1 MERHVKETRKRS
13 FAATHADGRSASVE
27 LLADTTF
34 IIDIM
39 REDTDAVQKAK
50 DLSDASISVLVG
62 TPTIFELYVGVGLSV
77 RAGEEK
83 ETVLSVLKSPP
94 HLPLDAASASKGGS
108 IYSQRIREGTK
119 IDPEDAMLAGIAVQ
133 NNEPLLTRN
142 RRDFVGISDLKLEY
156 YYNPAKSHP

>member
-1 MERHVKETRKRS
+1 
-13 FAATHADGRSASVE
+13 

-39 REDTDAVQKAK
+39 KHDGDAVQKAK
-50 DLSDASISVLVG
+50 DLSDASISLLVG

-83 ETVLSVLKSPP
+83 EKVLSTLKSLP
-94 HLPLDAASASKGGS
+94 HLSLDAKSASKGGA
-108 IYSQRIREGTK
+108 IYAQRIREGAK
-119 IDPEDAMLAGIAVQ
+119 IDPEDAMLAGIAIQ

-142 RRDFVGISDLKLEY
+142 RKDFAGIPDLKLEAY
-156 YYNPAKSHP
+156 